1 LRGLTIQSPRT
12 KAKVDRRLMHYKLL
26 AASLL
31 MCLVAC
37 STVRNVSPP
46 PIAVPNKLTEN
57 DVELAILMA
66 IADRAVSP
74 KLTAGEKVTDSHL
87 SMVND
92 PASNSARRQKES
104 WYFEDRQPRI
114 VYAGFQD
121 RQFYMRVAVRYDARN
136 VNMEIVDSR
145 GLKQSEDKIHKR
157 AFVWLRQLEQR
168 VRRALGTLASRV

>member
-1 LRGLTIQSPRT
+1 MSDPIPMLANRRSPVSETLLGRVTAWRPTGCVALTVLAEPIRFDDSSPRT

-74 KLTAGEKVTDSHL
+74 
-87 SMVND
+87 N
-92 PASNSARRQKES
+92 
-104 WYFEDRQPRI
+104 
-114 VYAGFQD
+114 
-121 RQFYMRVAVRYDARN
+121 
-136 VNMEIVDSR
+136 
-145 GLKQSEDKIHKR
+145 
-157 AFVWLRQLEQR
+157 
-168 VRRALGTLASRV
+168 

>member
-1 LRGLTIQSPRT
+1 MSDPDACNRRSLSVKRCWGRVTAWRPTGCVATVLAEPIPIERLDDSSPRM
-12 KAKVDRRLMHYKLL
+12 KAKVDKRLNMHYKLL

-57 DVELAILMA
+57 DVELAILMV

-74 KLTAGEKVTDSHL
+74 KLTPGEKVTDSLL
-87 SMVND
+87 SAVND

-104 WYFEDRQPRI
+104 WYFEDRQP
-114 VYAGFQD
+114 
-121 RQFYMRVAVRYDARN
+121 
-136 VNMEIVDSR
+136 
-145 GLKQSEDKIHKR
+145 
-157 AFVWLRQLEQR
+157 
-168 VRRALGTLASRV
+168 

>member
-1 LRGLTIQSPRT
+1 
-12 KAKVDRRLMHYKLL
+12 MHYKLL

-57 DVELAILMA
+57 DVELAILLA

-74 KLTAGEKVTDSHL
+74 KLTPGEKVTDSLL
-87 SMVND
+87 SAVND

>member
-1 LRGLTIQSPRT
+1 FRLGGALALMSDPIPMPANRRRPTGCVALTVLAEPIQIERLDDSSPRM
-12 KAKVDRRLMHYKLL
+12 KAKIDRRLNMHYKLS

-37 STVRNVSPP
+37 ATVRNVSPP

-74 KLTAGEKVTDSHL
+74 KLTAGEKVTDRHL

-92 PASNSARRQKES
+92 PASNSARRQKAS
-104 WYFEDRQPRI
+104 WYFEDRGPR
-114 VYAGFQD
+114 
-121 RQFYMRVAVRYDARN
+121 M
-136 VNMEIVDSR
+136 
-145 GLKQSEDKIHKR
+145 
-157 AFVWLRQLEQR
+157 
-168 VRRALGTLASRV
+168 